1 MKKLVLATGSA
12 ALLLLTACGGA
23 AAPESSASGEA
34 TSSGIELVTSTPAG
48 VGPVDNVNWNLA
60 DGEPL
65 SLDQNLSWSGSQNF
79 IGNLMCESLLSTTP
93 EGALEPGLAT
103 DVSYTDATTLVV
115 KLREGVTFWDGSALT
130 VDDVVYSI
138 DKARTNEVSQF
149 VGDLAAVA
157 SVEATDASTVTIK
170 LSEPNSLIR
179 GALST
184 GAGAVVSKASAEGNA
199 NFALPGDT
207 SMVCT
212 GPYMLKEWTAGSKV
226 VVEANPTWWN
236 KGDGKQLTKQITF
249 SFITDPAAA
258 VAGYESGEIDG
269 GFLIT
274 PSSIK
279 ALQAS
284 TVGTLGFGDGSAFAA
299 WVPIVNTERSMSN
312 PKLREALAKSLDY
325 ANLVATETAGAGIP
339 AKAVGV
345 PGSWGNEKAAYQAA
359 WDALPDPVTDLD
371 AAKKLVAESGVSNPE
386 LVIAAWSELPD
397 SVNQAL
403 VLQQAANSV
412 GFNATINK
420 IGFDRA
426 ADLFSGAKKE
436 DIDIFATTYL
446 SFICDPLYIYSQIG
460 LDAGSANWGGYS
472 NAKVSELVKSALATT
487 DDAERAK
494 ITIEIQSLLV
504 ADYAWLPTITYPSP
518 FFMSNELSGAIPSGP
533 AHLWYAWAINLGT
546 AK

>member
-1 MKKLVLATGSA
+1 
-12 ALLLLTACGGA
+12 
-23 AAPESSASGEA
+23 
-34 TSSGIELVTSTPAG
+34 
-48 VGPVDNVNWNLA
+48 
-60 DGEPL
+60 
-65 SLDQNLSWSGSQNF
+65 
-79 IGNLMCESLLSTTP
+79 MCESLLSTTP
-93 EGALEPGLAT
+93 EGGLEPGLAT
-103 DVSYTDATTLVV
+103 DVSYTDATTLVA

-130 VDDVVYSI
+130 ADDVVYSI

-149 VGDLAAVA
+149 VGDLASVA

-184 GAGAVVSKASAEGNA
+184 GAGAVVSKASAEGNS
-199 NFALPGDT
+199 NFGLPGDT
-207 SMVCT
+207 SMSCT
-212 GPYMLKEWTAGSKV
+212 GPYMLKEWTAGSKI
-226 VVEANPTWWN
+226 VVESNPTWWN

-269 GFLIT
+269 GFLI
-274 PSSIK
+274 PSSSIK

-299 WVPIVNTERSMSN
+299 WVPVVNTERSMSN

-325 ANLVATETAGAGIP
+325 ASLVATETAGAGIP

-426 ADLFSGAKKE
+426 ADLYSGTKKE
-436 DIDIFATTYL
+436 DIDIFATNYL
-446 SFICDPLYIYSQIG
+446 SSVSDPLFIYSQIG
-460 LDAGSANWGGYS
+460 LEAGSANWGGYS
-472 NAKVSELVKSALATT
+472 NAKVSELLKSALATT

-504 ADYAWLPTITYPSP
+504 ADYAWLPTTTSPTP
-518 FFMSNELSGAIPSGP
+518 FFISNELSGVVPTGP

>member
-34 TSSGIELVTSTPAG
+34 TSSGIELVTAMPAG
-48 VGPVDNVNWNLA
+48 VGPVENVNWNLA

-65 SLDQNLSWSGSQNF
+65 SLDPNLSWSGSQNF
-79 IGNLMCESLLSTTP
+79 VGNLMCESLLSTTP
-93 EGALEPGLAT
+93 EGGLDPGLAT

-130 VDDVVYSI
+130 ADDVVYSVE
-138 DKARTNEVSQF
+138 KARTNEVSQF
-149 VGDLAAVA
+149 GGDLASVA
-157 SVEATDASTVTIK
+157 SVEATDPNTVTIK
-170 LSEPNSLIR
+170 LSEPNALIR

-184 GAGAVVSKASAEGNA
+184 GAGAVVSKASAEGNT
-199 NFALPGDT
+199 NFGLPGDT
-207 SMVCT
+207 SMICS
-212 GPYMLKEWTAGSKV
+212 GPYMLKEWTAGSNI
-226 VVEANPTWWN
+226 VVESNPTWWN

-249 SFITDPAAA
+249 SFIADPAAA

-269 GFLIT
+269 GFLI
-274 PSSIK
+274 PASSIK

-284 TVGTLGFGDGSAFAA
+284 TVGTLGFGDGSAFGA
-299 WVPIVNTERSMSN
+299 WVPVMNSDRSMSN

-325 ANLVATETAGAGIP
+325 ANLVATDTAGAGIP
-339 AKAVGV
+339 AKAIGV

-359 WDALPDPVTDLD
+359 WDALPDPVTDLE

-426 ADLFSGAKKE
+426 ADLYSGAKKE
-436 DIDIFATTYL
+436 DIDIFATNYL
-446 SFICDPLYIYSQIG
+446 SFISDPLYIYSQIG
-460 LDAGSANWGGYS
+460 LEAGSANWGGYS
-472 NAKVSELVKSALATT
+472 NAKVSELVTSALATT

-504 ADYAWLPTITYPSP
+504 ADYAWLPTTTSPTP
-518 FFMSNELSGAIPSGP
+518 FFISNELSGVVPTGP

>member
-1 MKKLVLATGSA
+1 MKKIVLATGSA

-23 AAPESSASGEA
+23 AAPDSGVSGQTSA
-34 TSSGIELVTSTPAG
+34 SGIELVSSMPAG
-48 VGPVDNVNWNLA
+48 VGPVENVNWNLA

-65 SLDQNLSWSGSQNF
+65 SLDPNLSWSGSQNF
-79 IGNLMCESLLSTTP
+79 VGNLMCESLLSTTP
-93 EGALEPGLAT
+93 EGGLEPGLAT
-103 DVSYTDATTLVV
+103 DASYTDATTLVV

-130 VDDVVYSI
+130 ADDVVYSVE
-138 DKARTNEVSQF
+138 KARTNEVSQF
-149 VGDLAAVA
+149 GGDLASVA
-157 SVEATDASTVTIK
+157 SVEATDPNTVTIK
-170 LSEPNSLIR
+170 LSEPNALIR

-184 GAGAVVSKASAEGNA
+184 GAGAVVSKASAEGNT
-199 NFALPGDT
+199 NFGLPGDT
-207 SMVCT
+207 SMICS
-212 GPYMLKEWTAGSKV
+212 GPYMLKEWTAGSNI
-226 VVEANPTWWN
+226 VVESNPTWWN

-269 GFLIT
+269 GFLI
-274 PSSIK
+274 PASSIK

-284 TVGTLGFGDGSAFAA
+284 TVGTLGFGDGSAFGA

-325 ANLVATETAGAGIP
+325 ANLVATDTAGAGIP
-339 AKAVGV
+339 AKAIGV

-359 WDALPDPVTDLD
+359 WDALPDPVTDLE

-436 DIDIFATTYL
+436 DIDIFATNFL
-446 SFICDPLYIYSQIG
+446 SFISDPLYIYSQIG
-460 LDAGSANWGGYS
+460 LEAGSANWGGYS
-472 NAKVSELVKSALATT
+472 NAKVSELVTSALATT

-504 ADYAWLPTITYPSP
+504 ADYAWLPTTTSPTP
-518 FFMSNELSGAIPSGP
+518 FFISNELSGVVPTGP

>member
-34 TSSGIELVTSTPAG
+34 TSSGIELVKAMPAG
-48 VGPVDNVNWNLA
+48 VGPVENVNWNLG

-65 SLDQNLSWSGSQNF
+65 SLDPNLSWSGSQNF
-79 IGNLMCESLLSTTP
+79 VGNLMCESLLSTTP
-93 EGALEPGLAT
+93 EGGLEPGLAT
-103 DVSYTDATTLVV
+103 DVSYTDATTLVA

-130 VDDVVYSI
+130 ADDVVYSI

-149 VGDLAAVA
+149 VGDLASVA

-199 NFALPGDT
+199 NFGLPGDT
-207 SMVCT
+207 SMSCT
-212 GPYMLKEWTAGSKV
+212 GPYMLKEWTAGSKI
-226 VVEANPTWWN
+226 VVESNPTWWN

-258 VAGYESGEIDG
+258 VAGYESGELDG
-269 GFLIT
+269 GFLI
-274 PSSIK
+274 PASSIK

-299 WVPIVNTERSMSN
+299 WVPVVNTERSMSN

-325 ANLVATETAGAGIP
+325 ANLVATDTAGAGIP

-345 PGSWGNEKAAYQAA
+345 PGSWGNDKAAYQAA

-426 ADLFSGAKKE
+426 ADLYSGAKKE
-436 DIDIFATTYL
+436 DIDIFATNYL
-446 SFICDPLYIYSQIG
+446 SFISDPLYVYSQIG
-460 LDAGSANWGGYS
+460 LEAGSANWGGYS
-472 NAKVSELVKSALATT
+472 NAKVSELLKSALATT

-504 ADYAWLPTITYPSP
+504 ADYAWLPTTTSPTP
-518 FFMSNELSGAIPSGP
+518 FFISNELSGVVPTGP